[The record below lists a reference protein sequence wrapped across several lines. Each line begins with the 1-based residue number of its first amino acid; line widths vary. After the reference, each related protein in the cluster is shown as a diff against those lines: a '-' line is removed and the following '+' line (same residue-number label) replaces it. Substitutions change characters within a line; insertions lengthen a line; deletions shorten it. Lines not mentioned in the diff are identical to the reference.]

1 MSKPNLRKLMENLGQ
16 KLQRWPLEEWSSLIL
31 VMVPIA
37 LLFCWG
43 LDFHNLRRGEE
54 TNLVESAHYWWTALQ
69 DSGFTPTSL
78 FENLGRSPLPIWLIS
93 LSQLIF
99 GPGLWGDRL
108 LGALLNGASLPL
120 LYWLGK
126 ELYGRS
132 LPALLTVV
140 VYGTAPTVVYWARVA
155 SINSFVLPLTIA
167 CLASAL
173 FCRRDL
179 RGGLPLG
186 LTLSALAL
194 TNLPTAILLFAA
206 GLVFLHWD
214 TPRLKS
220 SSLFWFGLVLGLL
233 PAIAWWVTHS
243 LLPQQELVNAMVV
256 ISGSPWPLNFR
267 GWLWLLV
274 SSPGLIFALQA
285 FPQAQKALPWS
296 WARFLLCQGGVYG
309 MLVIISPWA
318 STSLVMPLLVVLA
331 LAAGLILAEIRQGA
345 STLVYPPWWRRFFLT
360 LAGLTALGAIA
371 IYFSY
376 GQGNLA
382 SWTAQEGVL
391 TILVLILLALTLA
404 MTSLLLDRQRPEFI
418 NVLFWGLFV
427 CLFLVIYTPL
437 SYLPPRSLLDVIVS
451 TVPTTNQI
459 TGGVALCKMA
469 KNSTMG
475 QPFNCFD

>member
-16 KLQRWPLEEWSSLIL
+16 KLQRWALEEWSGLIL

-54 TNLVESAHYWWTALQ
+54 TNLVESAHYWRATLQ
-69 DSGFTPTSL
+69 NYGFTPTSL

-93 LSQLIF
+93 LSQMIF
-99 GPGLWGDRL
+99 GHELWGDRL

-126 ELYGRS
+126 ELYSRS
-132 LPALLTVV
+132 LPAFLTLV

-194 TNLPTAILLFAA
+194 TNLPTSIVLFATS
-206 GLVFLHWD
+206 LVFLHWD

-220 SSLFWFGLVLGLL
+220 SPLFGFGLVLGLL
-233 PAIAWWVTHS
+233 PAISWWLGYGF
-243 LLPQQELVNAMVV
+243 LLHGEIVDSIMV
-256 ISGSPWPLNFR
+256 IGGSPWPLKLR
-267 GWLWLLV
+267 GWLWLLA
-274 SSPGLIFALQA
+274 SSPGLIFALNT
-285 FPQAQKALPWS
+285 FPRAQQALPWS

-331 LAAGLILAEIRQGA
+331 LAAGLTLAEIRRGA
-345 STLVYPPWWRRFFLT
+345 STLVYTPWWRRFFLT

-371 IYFSY
+371 IHFSY
-376 GQGNLA
+376 GRSNLA
-382 SWTAQEGVL
+382 SWTARDGVI
-391 TILVLILLALTLA
+391 TILVLVLLSLTLV
-404 MTSLLLDRQRPEFI
+404 MTSLLLDRQQPEFI

-437 SYLPPRSLLDVIVS
+437 SYLPPRSLPDVIVS
-451 TVPTTNQI
+451 TVSTTNQLP
-459 TGGVALCKMA
+459 AEL
-469 KNSTMG
+469 
-475 QPFNCFD
+475 

>member
-1 MSKPNLRKLMENLGQ
+1 MEA
-16 KLQRWPLEEWSSLIL
+16 WSSVVL
-31 VMVPIA
+31 VMLPIA

-43 LDFHNLRRGEE
+43 LDFHDLRRGEE
-54 TNLVESAHYWWTALQ
+54 TNLVESAHYWWTTLQ
-69 DSGFTPTSL
+69 NYGFTPTSL
-78 FENLGRSPLPIWLIS
+78 FKNLGRSPLPIWLIS
-93 LSQLIF
+93 FSQIIF
-99 GPGLWGDRL
+99 GQGLWGDRL

-194 TNLPTAILLFAA
+194 TNLPTAIVLSATTLL
-206 GLVFLHWD
+206 FLHWD

-220 SSLFWFGLVLGLL
+220 SLLFWFGLVLGLL
-233 PAIAWWVTHS
+233 PAIAWWLGYGILPHS
-243 LLPQQELVNAMVV
+243 NDLFTGLDF
-256 ISGSPWPLNFR
+256 ISGSPWPTKLR
-267 GWLWLLV
+267 GWFWLLA
-274 SSPGLIFALQA
+274 SAPGLIFALHT
-285 FPQAQKALPWS
+285 FPQAQQALSWS
-296 WARFLLCQGGVYG
+296 WARLLICQGGVYG
-309 MLVIISPWA
+309 MLVVISPWA
-318 STSLVMPLLVVLA
+318 STSLVMPLLVVLS
-331 LAAGLILAEIRQGA
+331 LAAGLTLAEIRQGA
-345 STLVYPPWWRRFFLT
+345 STSTLVYPPWWRRFFLT

-376 GQGNLA
+376 GQGNSA
-382 SWTAQEGVL
+382 SWTAQDGVL
-391 TILVLILLALTLA
+391 TILVLVLLALTLA

-437 SYLPPRSLLDVIVS
+437 SYLPSRPLPDVIVS
-451 TVPTTNQI
+451 MVSTTNQLP
-459 TGGVALCKMA
+459 ARL
-469 KNSTMG
+469 
-475 QPFNCFD
+475 